1 MGEFS
6 QDFGSW
12 LKENWF
18 IPVLALPFIAVLVT
32 YIVVSTMHDEPVHG
46 SHQHQPTPIAAPAA
60 PSEPSKPAD
69 EPKSSGGPSWVAEAQ
84 RVKEKIAGTGHL
96 QGYLVKAVAT
106 ERAIRTRRINQ
117 GDGDIAHQIV
127 QQHHLGSSPSAETKE
142 IVAEIR
148 GLPDEAVR
156 YLHFDLSG

>member
-18 IPVLALPFIAVLVT
+18 IPVLALPFIAVLVARIAVA
-32 YIVVSTMHDEPVHG
+32 IVHDEPVHG
-46 SHQHQPTPIAAPAA
+46 SHQHQPTPIAAPA
-60 PSEPSKPAD
+60 EPSQPAD
-69 EPKSSGGPSWVAEAQ
+69 EPKSSVGPSWAAEAQ
-84 RVKEKIAGTGHL
+84 RVKDRIVNTGHL

-106 ERAIRTRRINQ
+106 ERAIRTRKIDQ